1 MKLAPIA
8 IGLLATASLASPA
21 FARGTLHLL
30 HPARS
35 PLNDQ
40 SPMIDGGRD
49 SAGAALALAGGGHH
63 LRTPFADFETLNL
76 RPEGGQPL
84 SGDSSLDAALG
95 ED

>member
-1 MKLAPIA
+1 
-8 IGLLATASLASPA
+8 
-21 FARGTLHLL
+21 
-30 HPARS
+30 
-35 PLNDQ
+35 
-40 SPMIDGGRD
+40 MIDGGRD